1 MPTFGKT
8 GVGTDTYPT
17 TNDRG
22 LFGLFTLPDTADVT
36 EIAVRFDA
44 TSTAGDN
51 TKALIYE
58 GVAGGALQYATAG
71 QAVPGGGGLLTWA
84 VTGLTLPP
92 GDYYLGSVVD
102 AFNSVWQCE
111 PSAGEWVEAVTY
123 ASPAATLGTLN
134 ATGAIPDVYVTYDVP
149 GGARGKVLGGK
160 LVGGGVLLN
169 R

>member
-1 MPTFGKT
+1 MPTFGNT
-8 GVGTDTYPT
+8 GVGTDTFPT
-17 TNDRG
+17 TYDRG
-22 LFGLFTLPDTADVT
+22 LFGLFTLTDTADVT

-44 TSTAGDN
+44 TSSAGDN
-51 TKALIYE
+51 AKGLIYE

-111 PSAGEWVEAVTY
+111 PSAGERVEAVTY

-134 ATGAIPDVYVTYDVP
+134 ATGAIPDVYVTYDI
-149 GGARGKVLGGK
+149 GGNSVTVKVHQLRQQGIA
-160 LVGGGVLLN
+160 
-169 R
+169 